1 MLKKQ
6 DKGKIIIIS
15 GSSGVGKCT
24 ILKQLFN
31 NQKLNLVYSTSITTR
46 LAREGEIE
54 GKDYYFVSKIKFNE
68 LILKNEFIE
77 FNEYCN
83 NFYGTPRKYVEEQLL
98 NGKNVILEIE
108 VHGSKNVIKY
118 LKETGIPYLSIFIDF
133 PSFEELKNR
142 LLKRHSES
150 LDVIEERICEAKKE
164 VIEKEHYQYIVL
176 NDVVDNAVNKIT
188 KIINNEK

>member
-15 GSSGVGKCT
+15 GSSGVGKYT

-54 GKDYYFVSKIKFNE
+54 GKDYYFVSKIKFNQ

-133 PSFEELKNR
+133 PSFEELKSR

-150 LDVIEERICEAKKE
+150 PDVIEERICEAKKE
-164 VIEKEHYQYIVL
+164 IIEKEHYQYIVL